1 MTRYRCRRCAA
12 RPPFPLSTG
21 LGGSVVCGHCGSLM
35 ERRGWF
41 SGGGVLL
48 AGALLLGLGVAAV
61 PEAIDG
67 LTSVASSVPS
77 LSRAVARLDPPP
89 VPERRPLALLQ
100 GDLVERLAEADLAW
114 IPTSEPMAGGGI
126 RYQFRRRLG
135 EPEPSLEQIQGMI
148 ANPPDYSEEREAI
161 GLLLREL
168 ERVGVAIDMEATRKP
183 GAAGEWDHAERTI
196 RLQPHVVE
204 KGTVEF
210 LRVLNH
216 EAIHVA
222 QSCAGGGL
230 RARPRSLGLSKV
242 MHPEMEAQLKDPMYA
257 DSLFEEREL
266 EREAYANQNQIG
278 LGATLLR
285 RHCRPHPTLAMWRIS
300 SRHLP
305 A

>member
-1 MTRYRCRRCAA
+1 MSRYRCRRCAV

-21 LGGSVVCGHCGSLM
+21 LGSAVVCGHCGSLM
-35 ERRGWF
+35 ERRGRF
-41 SGGGVLL
+41 SEGVALL
-48 AGALLLGLGVAAV
+48 AGTLLLGVGIAAL
-61 PEAIDG
+61 PEAIEG
-67 LTSVASSVPS
+67 MTSVATSVPS

-89 VPERRPLALLQ
+89 APERRPLALLQ
-100 GDLVERLAEADLAW
+100 SDLEERLAAADLAW
-114 IPTSEPMAGGGI
+114 IPTSEPLPGGGI

-135 EPEPSLEQIQGMI
+135 EPEPTLEQLKAMI
-148 ANPPDYSEEREAI
+148 VNPPDYSVERQAI
-161 GLLLREL
+161 GTLLREL
-168 ERVGVAIDMEATRKP
+168 ERVGVAIDLEATRKP
-183 GAAGEWDHAERTI
+183 GAAGEWDHAERTM
-196 RLQPHVVE
+196 RLQPQVLE

-230 RARPRSLGLSKV
+230 RARPRPLGLSKA
-242 MHPEMEAQLKDPMYA
+242 MHPEMETQLQDPMYA
-257 DSLFEEREL
+257 SSTLEEREL
-266 EREAYANQNQIG
+266 EREAYANQNQIH

-285 RHCRPHPTLAMWRIS
+285 RHCRPHPALAMWRIS

>member
-1 MTRYRCRRCAA
+1 MSHYRCRRCAA

-21 LGGSVVCGHCGSLM
+21 LGGAVVCGHCGSLM

-41 SGGGVLL
+41 SGGVVLL
-48 AGALLLGLGVAAV
+48 AGTLLLGVGIAV
-61 PEAIDG
+61 LPEAIDG
-67 LTSVASSVPS
+67 LTSVASGVPS
-77 LSRAVARLDPPP
+77 LSKVVARLDPPP
-89 VPERRPLALLQ
+89 VPERRPLVLLQ

-114 IPTSEPMAGGGI
+114 IPTTEPMPGGGI

-135 EPEPSLEQIQGMI
+135 EPEPSLEQLKAMI
-148 ANPPDYSEEREAI
+148 ANPPDYGEEREAI
-161 GLLLREL
+161 GTLLREL
-168 ERVGVAIDMEATRKP
+168 ERVGVAIDLEATRKP
-183 GAAGEWDHAERTI
+183 GAAGEWDHAERTL
-196 RLQPHVVE
+196 RLQPQVVE

-230 RARPRSLGLSKV
+230 RARPRSLGLTKV
-242 MHPEMEAQLKDPMYA
+242 MHPEMEAQLRDPMYA
-257 DSLFEEREL
+257 ASPIEEQEL

-278 LGATLLR
+278 LGAKLLR
-285 RHCRPHPTLAMWRIS
+285 RYCRPHPALAMWRIS